1 MVGSVPGFS
10 STYPS
15 MGPGAG
21 DKKCGLVEGYRKKK
35 NPFETS
41 CWELIHILKILQNE
55 KRFRNYLTIYC

>member
-1 MVGSVPGFS
+1 MVGPVPGFS
-10 STYPS
+10 SIYPF

-41 CWELIHILKILQNE
+41 
-55 KRFRNYLTIYC
+55 